1 MRDGDVRGD
10 AHARTPEEVAAALGS
25 DPAAGL
31 AESEARSRLERLGP
45 NELPRPTRPD
55 YARIALRQVADP
67 LVGLLV
73 AAAAVSFAIGEGVES
88 GAIAAIVVLNAA
100 FGFWQEVGA
109 ARAVLALT
117 EAVTLKSTAVG
128 RRTPS
133 PPRCSQFRRPTHSG
147 RMACSAGPL
156 SIVSLPSVRETA
168 SVGHWLVA

>member
-1 MRDGDVRGD
+1 MVVDPGCMKCMDCVSVCPND
-10 AHARTPEEVAAALGS
+10 ALYFGFGKTAATVKKTIERNYSLTWPEEVAAALGS

-31 AESEARSRLERLGP
+31 AESEARSRLELLGR

-67 LVGLLV
+67 LVALLV

-109 ARAVLALT
+109 ARAVVICIFLSIFCLAYFRVT
-117 EAVTLKSTAVG
+117 RRIHPEAVK
-128 RRTPS
+128 
-133 PPRCSQFRRPTHSG
+133 
-147 RMACSAGPL
+147 
-156 SIVSLPSVRETA
+156 
-168 SVGHWLVA
+168 